1 MKNNISK
8 EQIIN
13 ELSEVIDAIGE
24 INVDPNGIAVI
35 TEVEGEIVSIK
46 HKDLW
51 KYEYKNGVIKLK
63 QNETRRY

>member
-1 MKNNISK
+1 MKNTISK
-8 EQIIN
+8 EQIISD
-13 ELSEVIDAIGE
+13 LAKVIDAVGE

-46 HKDLW
+46 HKDLY